1 MPEVIASTWVCIRDR
16 RLLVVRT
23 VGKAAFFI
31 PGGTP
36 EPGETLAETAARE
49 VAEETGIRLRASDLV
64 PYAEIIAPAYGR
76 PGLTVRLVCFTA
88 PSDETPAPANEIE
101 EVAWFTAADADRCAP
116 AIQQLIARLAGSGQL
131 APG

>member
-1 MPEVIASTWVCIRDR
+1 MAEVVAATWVCVRDG

-23 VGKAAFFI
+23 AGLDAFFI

-49 VAEETGIRLRASDLV
+49 VEEETGIRLPAQELV
-64 PYAEIIAPAYGR
+64 RFTEIFAPAYGR

-88 PSDETPAPANEIE
+88 PSDGTPVAANEIA
-101 EVAWFTAADADRCAP
+101 EVAWFTAADAGRCAP
-116 AIQQLIARLAGSGQL
+116 AIRELIARLVGSGLL
-131 APG
+131 AAG